1 MDLEQIGYF
10 LFMSECEKAQQQEQ
24 KQEQKH
30 EQEEQQTEEQK

>member
-10 LFMSECEKAQQQEQ
+10 LFMSECEKAQQQ
-24 KQEQKH
+24 KQ

>member
-10 LFMSECEKAQQQEQ
+10 LFMSECEKAQQQ
-24 KQEQKH
+24 KQEQ